1 LRKRIIIRTALVSA
15 LILIG
20 IFLYVIGKE
29 HKVLIDNRDIS
40 VGDITYSAS
49 TTYVVRVD
57 NQEIGVIKKGERNAA
72 IAIGISHK
80 IVVEEIKSN
89 VLTGEKH
96 EKRFRLKNNESA
108 TVNIPAMINNA
119 NEWIDKT
126 NDN

>member
-72 IAIGISHK
+72 IVTGVSHK